1 MLLELLE
8 VPQLLD
14 ACARG
19 GAIDEALDLRAFVA
33 RAAMLHPDLQAWPG
47 LRLKFAAA
55 YMSWLGGGVRL
66 GSCFALHGH
75 V

>member
-47 LRLKFAAA
+47 LRLKT
-55 YMSWLGGGVRL
+55 
-66 GSCFALHGH
+66 
-75 V
+75 